1 MDSQNA
7 FSYMMF
13 LQLQNNEKIE
23 LINQMHEET
32 KLPQVIIEKDLWVTA
47 VLRALF
53 ALPYANN
60 LSFKG
65 GTSLSKCWN
74 LIERFSEDVD
84 IAINREY
91 FGFVGDTFTIKQISK
106 NLRKSTCKFIRE
118 TIQFDLERQMK
129 TDGIPVNLFSVT
141 MNLTPVTTTDPETVF
156 VEYKSVFNASPYIK
170 NTIVLEIGGRS
181 MKEPIQK
188 IEIQSF
194 IDKHFSQ
201 ATFAEKSFEI
211 NVVVP
216 ERTFL
221 EKVCLLHEEF
231 SKPNEQ
237 VRVER
242 MSRHIY
248 DLARMVDTP
257 IANNALAN
265 KELFQSIVKHRR
277 MFIALKDFDYDT
289 LSSKTMKIIP
299 PDSVIA
305 KWEDDYNK
313 MQTMIYG
320 RTLSFSEII
329 DKITKLN
336 NEIKQLEW

>member
-1 MDSQNA
+1 MI
-7 FSYMMF
+7 F
-13 LQLQNNEKIE
+13 LQLPENEKIE

-32 KLPQVIIEKDLWVTA
+32 KLSQVIIEKDLWVTA

-53 ALPYANN
+53 ALPYAEN

-84 IAINREY
+84 VAINREF
-91 FGFVGDTFTIKQISK
+91 FGFLGETFTIKQISK
-106 NLRKSTCKFIRE
+106 NLRKATCKFIRNNL
-118 TIQFDLERQMK
+118 QFDLAHQMEEN
-129 TDGIPVNLFSVT
+129 GINKNMFSVF
-141 MNLTPVTTTDPETVF
+141 MNITDITTIDPEKVF

-170 NTIVLEIGGRS
+170 NTVILEIGGRS

-194 IDKHFSQ
+194 VDKHFSQ
-201 ATFAEKSFEI
+201 AIFAEKSFQI

-216 ERTFL
+216 ERTFW
-221 EKVCLLHEEF
+221 EKVCLLHEDF
-231 SKPNEQ
+231 SKPDKQ

-248 DLARMVDTP
+248 DLARMIETP
-257 IANNALAN
+257 IAENALKN
-265 KELFQSIVKHRR
+265 KDLFQSIVAHRR
-277 MFIALKDFDYDT
+277 MFIAMKGFDYDT
-289 LSSKTMKIIP
+289 LSPKTINIIP
-299 PDSVIA
+299 PESVIA

-320 RTLSFSEII
+320 KLLSFSEII
-329 DKITKLN
+329 DKITQLN
-336 NEIKQLEW
+336 EKIKRLEW